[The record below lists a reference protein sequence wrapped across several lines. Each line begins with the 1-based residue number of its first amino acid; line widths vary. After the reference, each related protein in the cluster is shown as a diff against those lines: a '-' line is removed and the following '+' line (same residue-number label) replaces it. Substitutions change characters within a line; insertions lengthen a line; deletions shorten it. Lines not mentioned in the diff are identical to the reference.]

1 MVLKILL
8 GPLSGHHA
16 EVHLLVEVCDVN
28 ARFDEVPLTDETSW
42 SRRGSLAWGVG
53 GDRVYRHW
61 VWDWDGHL
69 QGVERVLDIQKC
81 RLVLN
86 ISYYQP
92 KFQR

>member
-16 EVHLLVEVCDVN
+16 ELHLLVEVCDVN

-53 GDRVYRHW
+53 GIGFTGIGSGIGMGIYRA
-61 VWDWDGHL
+61 
-69 QGVERVLDIQKC
+69 
-81 RLVLN
+81 
-86 ISYYQP
+86 
-92 KFQR
+92 